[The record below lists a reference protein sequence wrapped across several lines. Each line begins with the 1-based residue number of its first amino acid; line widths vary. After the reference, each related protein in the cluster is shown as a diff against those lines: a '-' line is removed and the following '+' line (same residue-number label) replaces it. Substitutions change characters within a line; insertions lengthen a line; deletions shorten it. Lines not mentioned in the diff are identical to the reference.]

1 MTRAW
6 SLDLLFPFI
15 ARLPTTLPWRLAGRI
30 GRESAAEREHLLRWL
45 ESLFARVF
53 PQATGS
59 SVRNGL
65 APTWSC

>member
-45 ESLFARVF
+45 ES
-53 PQATGS
+53 
-59 SVRNGL
+59 
-65 APTWSC
+65 